1 MFLFTQ
7 SCNLFDFF
15 QKLNSINTKQGISI
29 FISLKCLHHLVW
41 MKNSGPWKSALLYL
55 FLNLRH
61 LKNFKPRL
69 CYRLASFM
77 FSWFLLKRFI
87 NYAYNPFL
95 GALLL
100 VDSEEEFFPEEV
112 SKLIKDIYSGLSLVV
127 FADWYNVSVMKKVKF
142 YDENTRLVFTFF

>member
-1 MFLFTQ
+1 MHCCVNFEFKT
-7 SCNLFDFF
+7 
-15 QKLNSINTKQGISI
+15 
-29 FISLKCLHHLVW
+29 LK
-41 MKNSGPWKSALLYL
+41 N
-55 FLNLRH
+55 FLNLRCVTD
-61 LKNFKPRL
+61 LQVLCFVFLFFFNFT
-69 CYRLASFM
+69 
-77 FSWFLLKRFI
+77 LLKRLI
-87 NYAYNPFL
+87 NYGYNPLL